1 MQKPITVIDLGS
13 NRIVAATAGI
23 GKKGGVTLLAMENLH
38 SRGINEGEITD
49 ISKAVEDIS
58 LITGKL
64 KEKCGRKPKNV
75 FVTTRSADIEVRP
88 SRGMIPLSKTS
99 REITRNDVRRSSEL
113 ASMVRLSL
121 DRAIVQKIV
130 RNFRIDENAA
140 EVKNPVGLYGMRL
153 EVESFIV
160 TANRSKIQNITK
172 CIDHAGF
179 LLGGVYLSSIA
190 SAESV
195 LDSKEKE
202 KGVLLLDIGEAL
214 TEGLIFKNDM
224 LKNFCAIRKGARAV
238 YDGNRHVDK
247 PGLTALLLD
256 TLAALPN
263 GASAFSSVVLTG
275 GGALL
280 DGVIEEAEKVFKLPV
295 KIGLAKNQNQSLNS
309 QDAIIHA
316 PTIGLITH
324 IANDYKASQIHTS
337 PFLRTLHNLQHIYET
352 YF

>member
-1 MQKPITVIDLGS
+1 MQKLISVIDLGS
-13 NRIVAATAGI
+13 SRIAAAAAGI
-23 GKKGGVTLLAMENLH
+23 GQKGGVTLLAMENLH

-49 ISKAVEDIS
+49 IGKAVQDIS

-64 KEKCGRKPKNV
+64 KAKCGKKLKNV
-75 FVTTRSADIEVRP
+75 FVTTRSAGIEVRL
-88 SRGMIPLSKTS
+88 SRGMIALSKTP

-113 ASMVRLSL
+113 ASMVRLPL
-121 DRAIVQKIV
+121 DRAIMQKIV
-130 RNFRIDENAA
+130 RNFRVDGSDA

-153 EVESFIV
+153 EAESFIA

-179 LLGGVYLSSIA
+179 LLGGIYLSSIA

-195 LDSKEKE
+195 LDAKEKE

-214 TEGLIFKNDM
+214 TEGLIFKSDM
-224 LKNFCAIRKGARAV
+224 LKTFCVARKGARAV

-247 PGLTALLLD
+247 ALLTALLTD
-256 TLAALPN
+256 AFAALPN
-263 GASAFSSVVLTG
+263 GASGFSSVVLTG

-280 DGVIEEAEKVFKLPV
+280 DGVVEEAEKVLRLPV
-295 KIGLAKNQNQSLNS
+295 KIGLAKNQNQSLSS

-316 PTIGLITH
+316 PTIGLLTH
-324 IANDYKASQIHTS
+324 IANERKASQTHIP
-337 PFLRTLHNLQHIYET
+337 PFLRTMHKLQTIYET